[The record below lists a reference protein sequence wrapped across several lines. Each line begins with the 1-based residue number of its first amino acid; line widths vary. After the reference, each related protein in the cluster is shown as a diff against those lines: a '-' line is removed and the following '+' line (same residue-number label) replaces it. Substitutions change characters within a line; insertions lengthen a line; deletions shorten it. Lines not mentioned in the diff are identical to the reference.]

1 MENPEKLYKRI
12 TGSASFKL
20 AVVAILTLLLLIPAV
35 MIQELIREREQRR
48 DETILEVTSKWGNA
62 QTVCGPV
69 LTIPYKTLEKTKD
82 GTVANIQ
89 YLHYLPSV
97 LDISGNIIPE
107 ERHRGIYKVIA
118 YKARLSYK
126 GTFEAAD
133 LNPVDIEPADVIWE
147 DAYLEIGIPDMRGI
161 NQPISVRWNEN
172 DIPVLPGIPQKD
184 INASGVNAK
193 VPVSGNTTA
202 AFSFVL
208 DLNGSHSLNFVPLG
222 KETRVLI
229 SSPWKNPSFMGS
241 FLPDDHHIT
250 DTGFTAEWK
259 ILQLNRNYPQQWTGV
274 MAETEDSD
282 FGVSLIIPVDNYQK
296 SMRSVKYAFLFVAL
310 TFLIFFFSEYIR
322 KTKIH
327 PVHYLLVGIAL
338 TVFYTLLTAL
348 SEHIPFTWAYLIASA
363 VIVVMI
369 TLFTQSLYKNRKV
382 SLTVAL
388 SLTALYVFLFVV
400 LQMTDYAL
408 LFGSIGLVVVL
419 AIVMYFSRKIDWYE
433 NGKNKDTEIDTLP

>member
-1 MENPEKLYKRI
+1 MENQEKLIKRI
-12 TGSASFKL
+12 ADSVSFKL

-35 MIQELIREREQRR
+35 MIQNLIREREQRR
-48 DETILEVTSKWGNA
+48 DETIMEVTSKWSNS
-62 QTVCGPV
+62 QTVSGPV
-69 LTIPYKTLEKTKD
+69 LTIPYKTHVMTKE
-82 GTVANIQ
+82 GTVTS
-89 YLHYLPSV
+89 LHYMHFLPSV
-97 LDISGNIIPE
+97 LDISGSIIPE

-133 LNPVDIEPADVIWE
+133 MKSVAAEPADVVWD

-161 NQPISVRWNEN
+161 NQSITIRWNER
-172 DIPVLPGIPQKD
+172 DIPVLPGIPMKD
-184 INASGVNAK
+184 IHASGVNAQ
-193 VPVSGNTTA
+193 VTVAENSTA
-202 AFSFVL
+202 SFSFEL

-222 KETRVLI
+222 KETRVFI
-229 SSPWKNPSFMGS
+229 SSPWKDPSFIGS
-241 FLPDDHHIT
+241 FLPDDHHIS
-250 DTGFTAEWK
+250 DTGFTAEWN
-259 ILQLNRNYPQQWTGV
+259 ILQLNRNYPQQWTDDKV
-274 MAETEDSD
+274 VIQDSD
-282 FGVSLIIPVDNYQK
+282 FGVGLIIPVDTYQK
-296 SMRSVKYAFLFVAL
+296 SMRSVKYSILFVAL
-310 TFLIFFFSEYIR
+310 TFLIFFFAETIR

-338 TVFYTLLTAL
+338 MVFYTLLTAL
-348 SEHIPFTWAYLIASA
+348 SEQIPFAWAYLIASA

-369 TLFTQSLYKNRKV
+369 ALFTQSLYKDRKV

-419 AIVMYFSRKIDWYE
+419 AIVMHFSRKIDWNE
-433 NGKNKDTEIDTLP
+433 TGKSRKNEE